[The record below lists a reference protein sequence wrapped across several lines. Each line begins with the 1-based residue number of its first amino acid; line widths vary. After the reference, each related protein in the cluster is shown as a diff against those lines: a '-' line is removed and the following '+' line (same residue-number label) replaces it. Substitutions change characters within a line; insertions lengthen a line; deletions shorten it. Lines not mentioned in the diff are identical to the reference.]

1 MQFKPPCGSVWLWFC
16 VVLCLIQTTVVQ
28 QGPGDEPGVCVSV
41 KRDLIHSQKRPTII
55 GPYSDAGCADLPHL
69 ALSFGGIGGC
79 SQGW

>member
-1 MQFKPPCGSVWLWFC
+1 
-16 VVLCLIQTTVVQ
+16 VVQ
-28 QGPGDEPGVCVSV
+28 QGPGDEPGVCVSVKRDLIHSQKRPTILGIPGVCVSV